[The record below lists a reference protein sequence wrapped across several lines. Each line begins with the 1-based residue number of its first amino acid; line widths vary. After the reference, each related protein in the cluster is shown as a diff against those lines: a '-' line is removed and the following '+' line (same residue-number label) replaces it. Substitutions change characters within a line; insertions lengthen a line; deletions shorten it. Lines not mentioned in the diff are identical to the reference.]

1 MVYTVTFSPALD
13 YVVRLGELRE
23 GEVNRAERAHIVPG
37 GKGINVSV
45 LLSRLGIPTRALG
58 FCAGFTGSEIERRLA
73 GLGIETDFIR
83 TPGVSRINVKLKA
96 GKETDINAPGAEI
109 GHWELETLFKRLD
122 DMETGS
128 VLVLAGAVPE
138 GLGTGVYEQILN
150 RLRGRE
156 IRTAVDATGEL
167 FRRALPCRPFLVK
180 PNAQELGELLGE
192 ELKSP
197 EEIARGAKELVA
209 RGAQNVIVSLG
220 GAGAVYVNSEGEL
233 FSLPAPRGTLVDS
246 VGAGDSV
253 VAGFLAGTLRGYSA
267 KDAFRLGVAAG
278 SATAFS
284 EWLAEGEDVE
294 RFFRSLPKL

>member
-23 GEVNRAERAHIVPG
+23 GEVNRAECAHIVPG

-58 FCAGFTGSEIERRLA
+58 FCAGFTGAEIERRLA
-73 GLGIETDFIR
+73 GLGIQTDFIR

-109 GHWELETLFKRLD
+109 GQWELETLFERLE
-122 DMETGS
+122 DMEPGS
-128 VLVLAGAVPE
+128 VLVLAGAVPG
-138 GLGTGVYEQILN
+138 GLGTGVYGEILK
-150 RLRGRE
+150 RLRGRD
-156 IRTAVDATGEL
+156 IRTAVDATGDL
-167 FRRALPCRPFLVK
+167 LKRALPQNPFLVK
-180 PNAQELGELLGE
+180 PNAQELGEIFGE
-192 ELKSP
+192 ELREP
-197 EEIARGAKELVA
+197 AEIARRARELA
-209 RGAQNVIVSLG
+209 ERGAQHVIVSLG
-220 GAGAVYVNSEGEL
+220 GAGALYANGDGEV

-253 VAGFLAGTLRGYSA
+253 VAGFLAGILRGYSP

-284 EWLAEGEDVE
+284 EWLAEGEEVE
-294 RFFRSLPKL
+294 RLFRSLPKL